1 MSADTAQASRLLALA
16 LDTFKNGEAADD
28 LAYIERLVSKAADL
42 IKSEGASE

>member
-1 MSADTAQASRLLALA
+1 MSAASDQAARLLALA

-42 IKSEGASE
+42 LKGAN